1 MTQKE
6 KSPIGTRM
14 LRVGDKVRCVLP
26 GGTMRTEDA
35 PVLGQIYTVLDVR
48 PSGHLRYPERAAY
61 AHIQFKP
68 NPSCRVYVYAHRF
81 ELVETKVHIDKQY
94 EDLYT

>member
-35 PVLGQIYTVLDVR
+35 LVLGQIYTVLDVR
-48 PSGHLRYPERAAY
+48 PSGHLGYAQRAAY
-61 AHIQFKP
+61 SLIQFKP
-68 NPSCRVYVYAHRF
+68 NSPCRVYAYRF
-81 ELVETKVHIDKQY
+81 ELVEPKVHIDKQY